1 MATEELEKQL
11 KQLFNDEQ
19 QLGVNE
25 QDRFHNSEEGKTQ
38 YELVSQELQPC
49 KGEETDETIK
59 EITPKHLKY
68 SLVMADVCISEEVA
82 DLTLRIL
89 ERLQEL
95 GGNFSLK
102 DVWEIRAKWD
112 EDCGV
117 TNERLAQK
125 QPTKKEDYDNRR
137 N

>member
-1 MATEELEKQL
+1 MTTEELENQL
-11 KQLFNDEQ
+11 KQLFNGEQ

-25 QDRFHNSEEGKTQ
+25 QDRFHNSEEGKNQ

-68 SLVMADVCISEEVA
+68 SLAMADVCISEEVA

-102 DVWEIRAKWD
+102 DASEIRAEWD
-112 EDCGV
+112 DDCRV

-125 QPTKKEDYDNRR
+125 QPTKQEDYDNGR

>member
-1 MATEELEKQL
+1 MTTEELEKQL

-19 QLGVNE
+19 RLGINE
-25 QDRFHNSEEGKTQ
+25 QDRFHNSTEGKKQ

-59 EITPKHLKY
+59 ELTPKHLKY
-68 SLVMADVCISEEVA
+68 SLAMADVCISEEVA

-95 GGNFSLK
+95 GDNFSLK
-102 DVWEIRAKWD
+102 DASEIRVKWD
-112 EDCGV
+112 EDYRV
-117 TNERLAQK
+117 TNERLTQK
-125 QPTKKEDYDNRR
+125 TTNELKDYDNRR

>member
-1 MATEELEKQL
+1 MTTEELEKQL

-19 QLGVNE
+19 RLGINE
-25 QDRFHNSEEGKTQ
+25 QDRFHNSTEGKKQ

-59 EITPKHLKY
+59 ELTPKHLKY
-68 SLVMADVCISEEVA
+68 SLAMADVCISEEVA

-95 GGNFSLK
+95 GDNFSLK
-102 DVWEIRAKWD
+102 DASEIRAKWD
-112 EDCGV
+112 EDCRV
-117 TNERLAQK
+117 ANERLTQK
-125 QPTKKEDYDNRR
+125 NNKRTKRL
-137 N
+137 